1 MKGVIVTFV
10 CLGLLLRWFT
20 AILPGYIHPDEF
32 FQNPEIT
39 SGMIFKIETLIPWE
53 YQPEHASRSIVSP
66 LLTTGLPFFILKQ
79 FLPNDQLPSGTTLFY
94 TERLSSLL
102 WSLLVDM
109 SVYKLCRHMGTDPL
123 VPMVLVATSLVTF
136 VFGTRPFSN
145 SFESILLC
153 QSLVVYADYLKEAS
167 YKRAYFLGCL
177 FALGVFTRITFPL
190 YALPIGIV
198 FLYQTYKNNKNVGAW
213 IVSIVPMF
221 LGLFTTSAVCI
232 ALDSLYYGT
241 LWLTV
246 NDQPMKDVLNALSIL
261 ANPAL
266 LATVQVH
273 GHVVLTPFNNLS
285 YNLDVSNLAQHGL
298 HARYTHVLVNLPLL
312 YGPLAIFCLMYIPKA
327 YQKIRQGATQGAHL
341 FCVLLAIF
349 ASGLI
354 GLSIMPHQEARFL
367 CPLLV
372 PLVLMYNWD
381 QPVLPIPF
389 FIAWLLFNLITTCI
403 FGLVHQGGVVP
414 ALNFVQRF
422 SSGIQECHLAGADEL
437 ACTLLPNHESIPT
450 DFELT
455 THVVFYKTYMPP
467 RHLLT
472 IPLDNTT
479 HQIRVTDL
487 SSDFDAL
494 VEVLERRPGVPLRRH
509 SKNKVEIDFV
519 RSREGFERTLLVT
532 PGFVDLPKIENHR
545 YLLVHKLGPHVSFDD
560 FDKLTEVMS
569 ESDSP
574 EGQMSL
580 DVYLMLSEKDNLA

>member
-1 MKGVIVTFV
+1 MQKGVSY
-10 CLGLLLRWFT
+10 C
-20 AILPGYIHPDEF
+20 Y
-32 FQNPEIT
+32 
-39 SGMIFKIETLIPWE
+39 
-53 YQPEHASRSIVSP
+53 SIS
-66 LLTTGLPFFILKQ
+66 
-79 FLPNDQLPSGTTLFY
+79 
-94 TERLSSLL
+94 
-102 WSLLVDM
+102 
-109 SVYKLCRHMGTDPL
+109 
-123 VPMVLVATSLVTF
+123 
-136 VFGTRPFSN
+136 
-145 SFESILLC
+145 
-153 QSLVVYADYLKEAS
+153 
-167 YKRAYFLGCL
+167 
-177 FALGVFTRITFPL
+177 
-190 YALPIGIV
+190 
-198 FLYQTYKNNKNVGAW
+198 NKNIGAW

-246 NDQPMKDVLNALSIL
+246 NDQPMKEILNALSVL

-266 LATVQVH
+266 LASVQVH
-273 GHVVLTPFNNLS
+273 GHVVLTPFNNLI
-285 YNLDVSNLAQHGL
+285 YNLDISNLAQHGL

-327 YQKIRQGATQGAHL
+327 YQKIRQGTTQGAHL
-341 FCVLLAIF
+341 FYVLLAIF
-349 ASGLI
+349 ALGLI

-389 FIAWLLFNLITTCI
+389 FIAWLLFNLITTCV

-414 ALNFVQRF
+414 ALNFIQRF

-437 ACTLLPNHESIPT
+437 TCTLLPNH
-450 DFELT
+450 
-455 THVVFYKTYMPP
+455 
-467 RHLLT
+467 
-472 IPLDNTT
+472 DNTT
-479 HQIRVTDL
+479 HKIRVTDL
-487 SSDFDAL
+487 SSDLNAL
-494 VEVLERRPGVPLRRH
+494 VEVLEQRPGVPLRRH

-519 RSREGFERTLLVT
+519 RSKEGFERTLLVT
-532 PGFVDLPKIENHR
+532 PGFVDLPKIKDHR

-560 FDKLTEVMS
+560 FDKLTEAMS